1 MELLQSLRVFRRVA
15 ELSSFTQ
22 AADALSLPKSRVSTI
37 VRDLEAELGVR
48 LFHRTT
54 RRVHLTHEGIA
65 LQERARDLLS
75 DADDVRSMFQSGSS
89 LRGSIRVDM
98 PIGVARNVIIP
109 CLHEFMDAHPHV
121 DVELSSTDRR
131 VDLIKEGFDC
141 IMRVGDLDTESLIAR
156 RLGWFPMGN
165 FVSATY
171 ADHHGVPTSI
181 DELNQHRMVHYA
193 LSFGG
198 TPYGFEDGDD
208 TIAMQGRITVSD
220 SEAYLASCLAGMGI
234 IQAPDIGRI
243 RELADLGT
251 LVRVLPNHVAEPMP
265 VSLLYARRN
274 PSKRVRAFMDWLAA
288 TMEPHL
294 DAVGP

>member
-75 DADDVRSMFQSGSS
+75 DADDVRAMFQSGSS

-109 CLHEFMDAHPHV
+109 CLHEFMDAHPQV

-141 IMRVGDLDTESLIAR
+141 KEILQV
-156 RLGWFPMGN
+156 
-165 FVSATY
+165 
-171 ADHHGVPTSI
+171 
-181 DELNQHRMVHYA
+181 
-193 LSFGG
+193 
-198 TPYGFEDGDD
+198 
-208 TIAMQGRITVSD
+208 TIALITGGSRTW
-220 SEAYLASCLAGMGI
+220 EEHRRAAGG
-234 IQAPDIGRI
+234 AGNRRDPDVP
-243 RELADLGT
+243 LQ
-251 LVRVLPNHVAEPMP
+251 
-265 VSLLYARRN
+265 
-274 PSKRVRAFMDWLAA
+274 
-288 TMEPHL
+288 
-294 DAVGP
+294 